1 MNHHVKRSLA
11 TSLIALATVSSAWAQ
26 AGYVTDATFTAQ
38 PAGNGTFNYTI
49 QLNNE
54 ASSGSQVGFFWFA
67 WVPSGQDLLP
77 SAPTVT
83 GMPANW
89 YSAVAGG
96 YNYYNPYPD
105 GYSIEF
111 YVYGTPGLQPGQS
124 ATFEF
129 NSPDAPSALT
139 SNSPYFNAP
148 AGTSYIYADYTMYD
162 VGAAL
167 TVTPAPEPSS
177 VALLVAGGASLWF
190 AARRRSQKRAAA
202 I

>member
-1 MNHHVKRSLA
+1 MNLLLKRLLISSLLSFA
-11 TSLIALATVSSAWAQ
+11 TMSSAWAQ
-26 AGYVTDATFTAQ
+26 ANYVTDANFTAQ
-38 PAGNGTFNYTI
+38 AAGNGTYNYTI

-96 YNYYNPYPD
+96 TSYYNPYPD

-139 SNSPYFNAP
+139 SNSPYFGAP
-148 AGTSYIYADYTMYD
+148 AGTSYVYADYTMYD
-162 VGAAL
+162 VGAAV

-177 VALLVAGGASLWF
+177 TILLTAGALALCLATW
-190 AARRRSQKRAAA
+190 RRSQKRAAA
-202 I
+202 L